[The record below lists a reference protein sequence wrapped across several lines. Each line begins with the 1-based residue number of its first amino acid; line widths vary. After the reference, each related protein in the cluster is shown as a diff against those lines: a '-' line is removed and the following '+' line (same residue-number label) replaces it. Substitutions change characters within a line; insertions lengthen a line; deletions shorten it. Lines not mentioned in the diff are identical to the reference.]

1 MRLTKAAVAAA
12 LTLILA
18 LPAVSLA
25 ADAAKPASAKA
36 AAKAE
41 AKPVIDEKAAQVL
54 DKACKALAAL
64 KSYAFKA
71 DVTLDKVYQD
81 GSKIQSGRSMEVT
94 VNRPGSFK
102 VVTTGDEF
110 SAVSNF
116 DGRTFSLSLPDRKV
130 YGQIEAAMDIDGLVE
145 TLASKYGIESPLGD
159 LLVGDA
165 CAKMAYQA
173 GFYVG
178 KARVDGAACDHLF
191 FQGKDVDWQIW
202 VEEASGL
209 PRKMVIT
216 EKKLPMAPQ
225 FTAVLSGWKSAE
237 PQPALFAFAAPEGF
251 ARDDAVIT
259 GGKAAATAKG
269 GKK

>member
-1 MRLTKAAVAAA
+1 MLLSKAAVAAA
-12 LTLILA
+12 LALILA
-18 LPAVSLA
+18 LPAASPA
-25 ADAAKPASAKA
+25 ADATKSAPAKTAP
-36 AAKAE
+36 KAE
-41 AKPVIDEKAAQVL
+41 AKPAIDDKAAQAL

-81 GSKIQSGRSMEVT
+81 GSKIQSGRTMDVS
-94 VNRPGSFK
+94 VNRPGAFK

-116 DGRTFSLSLPDRKV
+116 DGKTFSMSLPGRKA

-159 LLVGDA
+159 LLVGEP
-165 CAKMAYQA
+165 CAKMAYLA

-178 KARVDGAACDHLF
+178 KAKVDGASCDHLF
-191 FQGKDVDWQIW
+191 FQGRDVDWQLW
-202 VEEASGL
+202 VEDASGL
-209 PRKMVIT
+209 PRKLVIT

-225 FTAVLSGWKSAE
+225 FTAVFSGWKTVE

-251 ARDDAVIT
+251 TRDDAVIT
-259 GGKAAATAKG
+259 GAKAAARPKA